1 MEQRISELLVQTVLL
16 SLKVSVLATV
26 FNLLPGILLGW
37 LLARKQFRGKTIVD
51 TTVNIPLVLPPI
63 VTGYLL
69 LISLGPGTITGR
81 FLEQLGLPLA
91 FTWRAAV
98 LASAVVS
105 LPLLIRAARGAFE
118 QVDPALEDA
127 ARMLRAPE
135 WAVFVQISLS
145 MAFPGIAAGILLTF
159 ARAFGEFG
167 ATIVFASNIPG
178 KTQTI
183 PLAIFTLINQPGGER
198 YAMVLVGIAV
208 VISYISI
215 FVNEWLV
222 RRQSKWKR

>member
-81 FLEQLGLPLA
+81 FLEHLGLPVA

-105 LPLLIRAARGAFE
+105 LPLLVRAARGAFE
-118 QVDPALEDA
+118 QVDPGLEDA

-135 WAVFVQISLS
+135 WAVFVQITLS

-215 FVNEWLV
+215 FVNEWLL